1 MFRTDLLWIDWFD
14 LLAVQ
19 GTLMSL
25 LQHHSSKTSILWC
38 SAFFIVQL
46 SHPYMTTGKTTA
58 LTRQTFANKAMS
70 LLLATYFINFSWT
83 IFFFSALLWF
93 SLSVT
98 SFSGDCFSLKYSYLF
113 SKILSDV
120 SLSYWT
126 VFQVLSPAYG
136 RAFILTITI
145 EKKEDFCPQLFLIY
159 SLPRKFH
166 LLPRFWWRA
175 STDFCL
181 QGRCVFALIESKPV
195 L

>member
-14 LLAVQ
+14 LLSVQ

-46 SHPYMTTGKTTA
+46 SHPYMATGKTIA

-70 LLLATYFINFSWT
+70 LLLVTYFINLSWT
-83 IFFFSALLWF
+83 IFFSTLLWF
-93 SLSVT
+93 SLSIT
-98 SFSGDCFSLKYSYLF
+98 SFSGDWFSLKYSYLF

-126 VFQVLSPAYG
+126 VFQVLSPTYG

-145 EKKEDFCPQLFLIY
+145 KKKRISVLSSSLSIVYQGNFTYYQDFGKEHP
-159 SLPRKFH
+159 
-166 LLPRFWWRA
+166 
-175 STDFCL
+175 
-181 QGRCVFALIESKPV
+181 
-195 L
+195 